1 MTKALFVV
9 FLALTVGA
17 AYLTFF
23 DVGVA
28 ETRIDRSVRQ
38 GSAGLGPYRHTGK

>member
-1 MTKALFVV
+1 MTKAVFVV
-9 FLALTVGA
+9 FLALTAGA
-17 AYLTFF
+17 VYLTFY

-28 ETRIDRSVRQ
+28 HTTIDRSVRQ